1 MSRKKIFAFI
11 WIVLC
16 SIMICGCKQEQ
27 LIEEKPYPF
36 TLDEN
41 KKTDYLSQ
49 IELTNQT
56 TITYQSESDT
66 CNEIVSYH
74 FEEGA
79 SIKKIIYRF
88 YASIDAFR
96 SAILNHN
103 DLLDGKFLVVDES
116 ILCIKTSYETIE
128 SVTYEDLY
136 EKIKQKYTIITSK
149 EALVS

>member
-1 MSRKKIFAFI
+1 MRNKKIIQFI
-11 WIVLC
+11 CIVLC
-16 SIMICGCKQEQ
+16 MIMISACKQEKP
-27 LIEEKPYPF
+27 IEEKPYSF

-56 TITYQSESDT
+56 TITYQLESDAF
-66 CNEIVSYH
+66 NEIVSYH
-74 FEEGA
+74 FEDGA
-79 SIKKIIYRF
+79 SSKKIIYRF

-96 SAILNHN
+96 SAVLNHN

-128 SVTYEDLY
+128 SVAYEDLY

-149 EALVS
+149 EELVS